1 MAEKSSNLELYASDD
16 LDKKSLIVN
25 AASNVTRL
33 EAPDKLVLAT
43 PVVQLSGSTDPDHD
57 IADLASYLYT
67 EKTAKAAK
75 DTAQDASIQTNAD
88 NIAQE
93 LLDRASAVTT
103 VDDKVTAEITR
114 ATSAE
119 ATLQGNVDAEENTR
133 ESADSTLQSNITAEA
148 SARATAVSAET
159 ASRTAS
165 DTSIRTD
172 FATADTALNDRID
185 ALLAGTDVDTDTL
198 IEIVNAYKL
207 ADTNILST
215 ITTLQSDLTTLTNR
229 FNTAFPAT
237 GDEEEEG

>member
-25 AASNVTRL
+25 ASSNVTRL
-33 EAPDKLVLAT
+33 ECPDKLVIAS

-57 IADLASYLYT
+57 ITDLASYLYT
-67 EKTAKAAK
+67 QKTAKAAK

-93 LLDRASAVTT
+93 ILDRANAVAT

-114 ATSAE
+114 ATGAE
-119 ATLQGNVDAEENTR
+119 ATLQGNIDSEAIARSTGDAALQSSINAEE
-133 ESADSTLQSNITAEA
+133 TARIDA
-148 SARATAVSAET
+148 ISSET
-159 ASRTAS
+159 SSRTAS

-229 FNTAFPAT
+229 FNTAFPASA
-237 GDEEEEG
+237 EGED

>member
-25 AASNVTRL
+25 ASSNVTRL
-33 EAPDKLVLAT
+33 EAPDKIVLAT

-57 IADLASYLYT
+57 VADLASYLYT
-67 EKTAKAAK
+67 QKTAKEAK
-75 DTAQDASIQTNAD
+75 DAAQDASIQTNAD

-93 LLDRASAVTT
+93 IVDRANAVTT

-114 ATSAE
+114 ATAAE
-119 ATLQGNVDAEENTR
+119 ATLQGNIDAEETSR
-133 ESADSTLQSNITAEA
+133 AAADSTLQSNITAEA
-148 SARATAVSAET
+148 TARET
-159 ASRTAS
+159 AISSETSSRTAS

-198 IEIVNAYKL
+198 IEIVNAYQL
-207 ADTNILST
+207 ADTTILST

-229 FNTAFPAT
+229 FNTAFPDTA
-237 GDEEEEG
+237 EEEG